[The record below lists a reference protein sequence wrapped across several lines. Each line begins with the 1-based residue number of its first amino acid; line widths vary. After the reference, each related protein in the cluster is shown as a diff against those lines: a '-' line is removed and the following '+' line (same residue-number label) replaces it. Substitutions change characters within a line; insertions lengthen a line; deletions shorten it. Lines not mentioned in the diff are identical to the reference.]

1 MGQPEYEMVE
11 RPLIG
16 QLVAM
21 GWAHLQGAPPG
32 EPAHHPEASERHSF
46 AQVVYEDRFRE
57 VVRRINPGPDGE
69 PWLSDAQ
76 LNQILAIVLGTAPGY
91 AERGVA
97 GNLAVTDLLRNG
109 IPSRIL
115 LGWHKELPETVR
127 LVDWD
132 GECDPGNDFLA
143 VSQFRVERRGEDS
156 LTPDLVLFV
165 NGLPWVVIECKA
177 PSPLGLDLA
186 VDQVLDAAGAA
197 AEAPVAE
204 FVRFGQ
210 ILIGT
215 DRESAQLGTV
225 TAEPKHFAYWRTVA
239 PATEAQV
246 RDEVGKPDRKHD
258 LTAQEVLAAGVLRPA
273 HLLSLVRDFTT
284 TAGQGPRTV
293 KLVARYPQFRAVHE
307 LARTLRARKRTL
319 AADKDPGHR
328 AGVVWHTQGSGKSLT
343 MAFLV
348 RCLRS
353 DPELAGH
360 KVVVITDRI
369 DLERQITGSL
379 VSASDESVHR
389 SSNVN
394 QARQY
399 LAVDVPDLV
408 LVTVQKARKDDD
420 ADDGSEEKLS
430 ESPEEQKIHNRVANP
445 GHEIV
450 VLVDEAHRSHG
461 SWQHA
466 RLRAMLPNA
475 AMVGFTGTPIIS
487 GAAKRTREI
496 FGDFADTYTL
506 RDAETD
512 GAVVPVRYEAY
523 SVPMEVVRQAVLDAE
538 FDEQVPADPEQR
550 EKVLRRFARRKEIL
564 EAPSVIGAKAA
575 HMLRHWAKTAMPD
588 GFGAQV
594 VTVSR
599 LAAVRYRE
607 ALLAAR
613 DGLLAELEAI
623 EPDLAYDPMA
633 HEYLTEEQQELLYL
647 LPHRALLASI
657 DAAVVISEAASGR
670 KDPKE
675 WRAWTAR
682 SHQQE
687 HIERFKRGTDA
698 VRGQA
703 PAEPWEA
710 ETHGAPSWNPGPGA
724 GGGTAVGEAWHQE
737 KPAAEREEA
746 EAPKGSEVSEP
757 LAFLVVKSML
767 LTGFDAPVEQVLY
780 LDRAISGVELLQA
793 IARTNR
799 PYPAKE
805 WGQVVDYVGIGP
817 ELGKAL
823 GEYDTAHLREVYG
836 YQQPTV
842 EHLQE
847 DYRGEQPT
855 SERPWLQ
862 TDAAADELLRDL
874 HSKVQG
880 FVTAHSGGSLTD
892 DRQRED
898 LLAELADPLLRA
910 EFDSLVRD
918 FLTALNAVL
927 PRPEALKYED
937 VARQLGVVQY
947 LVRRRYLDGHDQFS
961 PRRYGAKVR
970 GLISR
975 HLAVS
980 GIQVRIPPV
989 KITEPDFMEKVRANT
1004 DPRARTSYMAGSLR
1018 LHITARLRSDPV
1030 VYERFSARL
1039 EKIVQS
1045 MTEDF
1050 DRAASAMAEL
1060 VAEVEAHE
1068 GEATGDDGPR
1078 LDPWTEAP
1086 VYRTLVRALE
1096 EAGQVPGP
1104 EGVDLMWAA
1113 QLLSADIAELVRPPQ
1128 FPTLPA
1134 AQNRVRRQLR
1144 QRLEERFSL
1153 DWDVTG
1159 PLAGQLLDLAL
1170 SRREDFL
1177 RYGSPGQ
1184 R

>member
-11 RPLIG
+11 RPLID

-21 GWAHLQGAPPG
+21 GWEHLQGAPPG
-32 EPAHHPEASERHSF
+32 EPAHHPEDSERHSF
-46 AQVVYEDRFRE
+46 TQVVYEDRFRE

-69 PWLSDAQ
+69 TWLSDAQ
-76 LNQILAIVLGTAPGY
+76 LNQILTMVLGTAPGY

-97 GNLAVTDLLRNG
+97 GNLAVTDLLRKG
-109 IPSRIL
+109 IASRNL
-115 LGWHKELPETVR
+115 PGWRKELPETVR

-132 GECDPGNDFLA
+132 GECEPGNDFLA
-143 VSQFRVERRGEDS
+143 VSQFRVERRGAKP

-165 NGLPWVVIECKA
+165 NGLPWVVIECKT

-186 VDQVLDAAGAA
+186 VEQVLDAAGAA
-197 AEAPVAE
+197 AEAPVSE

-210 ILIGT
+210 VLIGT

-225 TAEPKHFAYWRTVA
+225 TAESQHFAYWRTVA

-246 RDEVGKPDRKHD
+246 REEVGKPDRKHA
-258 LTAQEVLAAGVLRPA
+258 LTAQEVLVAGVLRPP

-293 KLVARYPQFRAVHE
+293 KVVARYPQFRAVHT
-307 LARTLRARKRTL
+307 LARTLKDRKRTL
-319 AADKDPGHR
+319 AEGRDPGHR

-408 LVTVQKARKDDD
+408 LVTIQKARKDED

-430 ESPEEQKIHNRVANP
+430 ESPEEQRIHNRVANP
-445 GHEIV
+445 NREIV

-466 RLRAMLPNA
+466 RLRKMLPNA

-512 GAVVPVRYEAY
+512 GAVMPVRYEAH
-523 SVPMEVVRQAVLDAE
+523 SVPMEVVRQAALDAE

-550 EKVLRRFARRKEIL
+550 KKVLRRFARRKEVL
-564 EAPSVIGAKAA
+564 EAPSVIAAKAA

-607 ALLAAR
+607 ELLAAR
-613 DGLLAELEAI
+613 DELLAELEAI

-633 HEYLTEEQQELLYL
+633 HEYLSEEQQELLYL
-647 LPHRALLASI
+647 LPHRTLLASI
-657 DAAVVISEAASGR
+657 DAAVVISEAATGR

-675 WRAWTAR
+675 WRTWTAR

-687 HIERFKRGTDA
+687 HIERFKRGTGA

-703 PAEPWEA
+703 PGEPWQA
-710 ETHGAPSWNPGPGA
+710 ETHGAPSWNAGPGV

-746 EAPKGSEVSEP
+746 EASEVSAP

-799 PYPAKE
+799 PYGAKN

-817 ELGKAL
+817 ELAKAL

-855 SERPWLQ
+855 SDRPWLQ

-874 HSKVQG
+874 HAKVQK
-880 FVTAHSGGSLTD
+880 FLTAHRGGSLMD
-892 DRQRED
+892 DQQRED

-937 VARQLGVVQY
+937 IARRLGVAQY
-947 LVRRRYLDGHDQFS
+947 LVRRRYLDGHDRFS

-975 HLAVS
+975 HLEVS
-980 GIQVRIPPV
+980 GIQARIPPV
-989 KITEPDFMEKVRANT
+989 RITEPDFMEKVRANT

-1045 MTEDF
+1045 MAEDF
-1050 DRAASAMAEL
+1050 DRAASAMADL
-1060 VAEVEAHE
+1060 VTEVEAHE
-1068 GEATGDDGPR
+1068 AGATDDEGPR

-1086 VYRTLVRALE
+1086 VYRTLVGALE
-1096 EAGQVPGP
+1096 EAGQAPGP

-1113 QLLSADIAELVRPPQ
+1113 QILSADIAELVRPPQ

-1134 AQNRVRRQLR
+1134 AQNRVRKELR

-1159 PLAGQLLDLAL
+1159 PLAGRLLDLAL